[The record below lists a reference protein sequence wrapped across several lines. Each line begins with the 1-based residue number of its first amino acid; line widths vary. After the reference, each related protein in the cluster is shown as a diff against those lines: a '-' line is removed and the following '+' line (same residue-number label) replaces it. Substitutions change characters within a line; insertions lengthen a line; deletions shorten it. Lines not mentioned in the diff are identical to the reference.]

1 MQKGEHRR
9 KVQGYAVHQVWLD
22 PGLSALFSFVLASFV
37 GRPSPFD
44 GKMAFSRSMIFSD
57 PTVDVIR
64 KKHFLG
70 SYSYR
75 SPGPDLHEAN

>member
-1 MQKGEHRR
+1 MSGMAGSRP
-9 KVQGYAVHQVWLD
+9 L
-22 PGLSALFSFVLASFV
+22 SFVFLCVGFIV

-64 KKHFLG
+64 KKHLLG

-75 SPGPDLHEAN
+75 NPGPDLHEAN